1 MIRLLIVLVLGVLV
15 LFLSACSTLA
25 EYGVG
30 GPPRLLC
37 AKDGTAVLD
46 DRIAGPDAARVS
58 LVRRFMDGD
67 GLCK

>member
-1 MIRLLIVLVLGVLV
+1 MIRLLAALALGILV
-15 LFLSACSTLA
+15 LFLSACSTLH
-25 EYGVG
+25 EYGIG

-46 DRIAGPDAARVS
+46 DRIAGPDAVRVS
-58 LVRRFMDGD
+58 LVRRFVDGD